1 MKRLFHA
8 PVILLTALYA
18 SALTYF
24 LAVYIQS
31 ARWTVLNH
39 EFRFEPVPIIGLF
52 ILIWALFL
60 GGRELVSRL
69 NPQDTEKTGG
79 GEESPRNPWAAIVPT
94 LPLLFLTLTPL
105 VIHPYFSR
113 ADLRERLRT
122 GAFVIVLTMVFFWLL
137 GGRRVRTRRWARAVP
152 DKFSSLS
159 RRKRLLWLF
168 AAAFL
173 VYTLCTFILINRGVT
188 FSGDEPYYL
197 MTTHSLYQD
206 GDINVA
212 NNYEEQDHFEFY
224 SREDNPR
231 LKLPMYARAGRKGRS
246 HIYPINLSGIS
257 FLILPHYWLSRLFEG
272 PMRTF
277 ILKGSLA
284 LWAVLLGL
292 QLYLFV
298 LDRWKREET
307 ALKLWAL
314 YAFTA
319 PILFYA
325 THLYPE
331 VPIALFC
338 LYIFRK
344 LTGEVPPSTRQMLFM
359 GSVLGLFI
367 WFGLKYNMI
376 FGPFLL
382 VGIYLLLKEHKAGWK
397 IVSFIA
403 PPLLSFGLFYIYVFT
418 LYGSFSPF
426 SVYEGVMTPDKVQA
440 FKEMMVSI
448 PVMLRVD
455 TFLDYFLDQRDGLL
469 LYSPLYFFAFLG
481 MVEAFRRRKRE
492 FWILLFLIVP
502 YIFNYAFFSHRQGHS
517 PQGRILAPIT
527 WAAVIFIA
535 YFVVHNRKKGFAFL
549 FRICAALSLA
559 AAALLLCHPSFLY
572 QPTTH
577 EFTARPGEMFVYLSN
592 LHVFLPR
599 FLPSFIKIDNLGY
612 IPNYVWI
619 AALLAL
625 VILYI
630 LRSSDKP
637 MNRPVR
643 SGTVLVLCGA
653 ALWLWVLHP
662 RTALYPTQVFRYSNQ
677 AALGFYN
684 LEIGKGVVAKG
695 EAELYLHIPKTYR
708 ILFSSKRPLERIKVK
723 YGSEQGKYDLR
734 FSLFDLPP
742 EEDTTAYEL
751 KEIDLDL
758 PVYFPFRNLYLY
770 EINLILIH
778 HSDENM
784 LRLPYLFQIFPRR

>member
-1 MKRLFHA
+1 MMKQTLRA
-8 PVILLTALYA
+8 PAALLTTLYSLA
-18 SALTYF
+18 VTYF
-24 LAVYIQS
+24 LTVYFQS
-31 ARWTVLNH
+31 ARWTVLDH
-39 EFRFEPVPIIGLF
+39 GFRFHPVPFIGLF
-52 ILIWALFL
+52 FLILALFL
-60 GGRELVSRL
+60 GGRELLSRL
-69 NPQDTEKTGG
+69 NPQDTLEPDGG
-79 GEESPRNPWAAIVPT
+79 NPWAGLVPT
-94 LPLLFLTLTPL
+94 LPLLFLTLTPI
-105 VIHPYFSR
+105 VTHHYFSR
-113 ADLRERLRT
+113 ADLRGRLLTGAVIIALGVFFLWVIMGEHNRLRR
-122 GAFVIVLTMVFFWLL
+122 LTEGILN
-137 GGRRVRTRRWARAVP
+137 
-152 DKFSSLS
+152 KFSSLS
-159 RRKRLLWLF
+159 RRKRLIWLF

-173 VYTLCTFILINRGVT
+173 VYTLCTFILVNRGTT

-212 NNYEEQDHFEFY
+212 NNYAEDDHFEFY

-257 FLILPHYWLSRLFEG
+257 FLMLPHYWLGRFFEG
-272 PMRTF
+272 PARTF
-277 ILKGSLA
+277 ILTGSLA
-284 LWAVLLGL
+284 VWAVLLGL

-338 LYIFRK
+338 LYLFRK
-344 LTGEVPPSTRQMLFM
+344 LTGEVPPSSRQLLLM
-359 GSVLGLFI
+359 GLALGLFI

-382 VGIYLLLKEHKAGWK
+382 LGIYLLLKEHKAGWK
-397 IVSFIA
+397 TVLYIL
-403 PPLLSFGLFYIYVFT
+403 PPLLSFGLFYIYIYT

-455 TFLDYFLDQRDGLL
+455 TLFDYFLDQRDGLL

-481 MVEAFRRRKRE
+481 MVEAFRRKKRE
-492 FWILLFLIVP
+492 FWILLFLTFP
-502 YIFNYAFFSHRQGHS
+502 YVFNYAFFSHRQGHS

-527 WAAVIFIA
+527 WAAVIFVA
-535 YFVVHNRKKGFAFL
+535 YFVVYNRKKGFAF
-549 FRICAALSLA
+549 FFKICAALSLA
-559 AAALLLCHPSFLY
+559 AVTLMLFHPSFLY

-577 EFTARPGEMFVYLSN
+577 EFTARPGEGFVFLSN
-592 LHVFLPR
+592 LHVFLPD

-619 AALLAL
+619 VSLLAL
-625 VILYI
+625 LVLYI
-630 LRSSDKP
+630 FRSSEKPLRSS
-637 MNRPVR
+637 VR
-643 SGTVLVLCGA
+643 SGTVLTICGV
-653 ALWLWVLHP
+653 ALWMWVLHP

-695 EAELYLHIPKTYR
+695 EGELYLHIPKTYR
-708 ILFSSKRPLERIKVK
+708 ILFSSRQPLERVEVR
-723 YGSEQGKYDLR
+723 YGSEQGEYDIR
-734 FSLFDLPP
+734 FSLFDLPAV
-742 EEDTTAYEL
+742 EDTTAYAL
-751 KEIDLDL
+751 KEIDLQL
-758 PVYFPFRNLYLY
+758 PAYFPFRNLYLY
-770 EINLILIH
+770 EINLTLTH
-778 HSDENM
+778 HTDENM
-784 LRLPYLFQIFPRR
+784 LRLPYFFQIFPQR